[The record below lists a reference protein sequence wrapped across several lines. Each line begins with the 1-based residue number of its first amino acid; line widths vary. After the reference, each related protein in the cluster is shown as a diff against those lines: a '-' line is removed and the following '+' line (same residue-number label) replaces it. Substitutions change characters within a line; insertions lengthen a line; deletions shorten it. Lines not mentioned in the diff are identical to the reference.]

1 MSALQVLFNKKKH
14 PNVFLKKMFYRKYP
28 RKVLRIEIFLTDVFV
43 KVKLNRYNDTTL
55 NVFRIFVPF
64 FQSVPFMTIL
74 ADIFLRVKYMRTSKW
89 SLKIFM

>member
-1 MSALQVLFNKKKH
+1 
-14 PNVFLKKMFYRKYP
+14 MFYRKYP

-55 NVFRIFVPF
+55 NVFNLRDASIRILVPF
-64 FQSVPFMTIL
+64 FQSDSFMTIL
-74 ADIFLRVKYMRTSKW
+74 ADIFLRVKYMRASKW